1 MFRASTVATIMATG
15 LAVAACSTDHT
26 PTAPDTG
33 SVPSFRS
40 EHSPPGPGTRVSHG
54 SGGFFSTISSPG
66 APYFIA
72 IGLSA
77 SGAAQ
82 LCSGGEEPE
91 FGPLRSLFVERPN
104 GGVHLLFKSDG
115 KVPLLLYPAGTE
127 DICSASPVAEGTGT
141 FTDIASN
148 LFGGPGRGTSGTR
161 IRGTVTDLAGER
173 HHVLVVI
180 QTFLGPNGFVDRV
193 RKISVN

>member
-1 MFRASTVATIMATG
+1 MFRACTVATIMAAG
-15 LAVAACSTDHT
+15 LAVAACSTDHA
-26 PTAPDTG
+26 PTAPETG
-33 SVPSFRS
+33 SVPSFRT
-40 EHSPPGPGTRVSHG
+40 EHSPPGPGTRISHG

-72 IGLSA
+72 IGLTG
-77 SGAAQ
+77 SGARQ
-82 LCSGGEEPE
+82 ICSGGEEPE
-91 FGPLRSLFVERPN
+91 FGADRSLFVERPN

-115 KVPLLLYPAGTE
+115 KVPLLLYPAGTQ
-127 DICSASPVAEGTGT
+127 DICSGSPVAEGTGT

-173 HHVLVVI
+173 HHVLVVL

-193 RKISVN
+193 RKITVN